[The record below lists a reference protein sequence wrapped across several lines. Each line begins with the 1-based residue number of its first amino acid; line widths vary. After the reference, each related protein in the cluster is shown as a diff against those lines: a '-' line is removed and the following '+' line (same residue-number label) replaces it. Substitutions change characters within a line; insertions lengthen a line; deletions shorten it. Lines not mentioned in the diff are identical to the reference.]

1 MDGFTL
7 VLWGVRLLFLL
18 LLYVFLARIVRAL
31 LRDLRAAAREPV
43 DRPGRLVVI
52 ESPGGEPEVG
62 RSFGLDVIT
71 PLGRDVNN
79 AIVIEDDFA
88 SAEHAALTYRG
99 RAWYLED
106 FDSTN
111 GTFVNGTQVTGLVP
125 VAFGD
130 ELQLGQVRLRLE
142 RPRVDRPRA

>member
-79 AIVIEDDFA
+79 AIVIEDPFA
-88 SAEHAALTYRG
+88 SADHAVLTYRG
-99 RAWYLED
+99 RSWYLED
-106 FDSTN
+106 LDSTN
-111 GTFVNGTQVTGLVP
+111 GSYINGQP
-125 VAFGD
+125 VGGVAAMSYGD
-130 ELQLGQVRLRLE
+130 ELQIGQVRFRLE
-142 RPRVDRPRA
+142 RNRS